1 MVIREMNTII
11 INKSKI
17 AHWQQYSTCL
27 AGQTITS
34 IAFHEL
40 DEKNM
45 KLIITL
51 LEKMPKL
58 LASLTKIEVSYCSF
72 GKSTNERFIKLVKPS
87 IQSIIFRNARFI
99 DDGAVICS
107 KLRKL
112 HSIEISLLGVDMRNA
127 QKSLCK
133 LIMKGKATINL
144 RLLHPN
150 ITQDYCSELFET
162 MKSCSTL
169 KSLELINI
177 QYYVDNMMPA
187 LSENTSL
194 TRLFLRGDDI
204 GYSLADLEKAKPK
217 TGLLELH
224 LVEFFWADE
233 RSSTFFE
240 RMGEY
245 CNLTKLVI
253 GTIYFREETSGKLAR
268 SIQQLTSLK
277 SLDISNTLFFN
288 QHLRDALLSNTSI
301 TDLAC
306 THSQF
311 CAVMEECQRVNKSVN
326 YKSLS
331 FSESPI
337 EGTDPLEF
345 KQVLQLNGLTKI
357 QLSSLNFNVDGFME
371 GLNSANCV
379 VTNLEIISSLKE
391 RDVIK
396 LSTGLENN
404 STLNRLSLK
413 NNSLSD
419 ISMQF
424 INNLIRGSKT
434 IQYLSIT
441 EQKSLQSTQLLKE
454 LIEALKVN
462 KTLLYLEMSLAD
474 RDLAVDLVANE
485 LTAAN
490 STLLYFSPVSEDY
503 RVDMWLQRNKQ
514 LHGVITVVLQN
525 IIRTGSVLPL
535 EIWVKIFSYLQPI

>member
-1 MVIREMNTII
+1 
-11 INKSKI
+11 
-17 AHWQQYSTCL
+17 
-27 AGQTITS
+27 
-34 IAFHEL
+34 
-40 DEKNM
+40 M
-45 KLIITL
+45 KLIIPL

-72 GKSTNERFIKLVKPS
+72 GKSTNERFMKLVKPS

-107 KLRKL
+107 KLLKL

-133 LIMKGKATINL
+133 LIMKGKATISL
-144 RLLHPN
+144 RLLHPS
-150 ITQDYCSELFET
+150 ITQDNCSELFET

-224 LVEFFWADE
+224 LVEFIWADE
-233 RSSTFFE
+233 RSSTFLE
-240 RMGEY
+240 RIGEY
-245 CNLTKLVI
+245 YNLTKLVV
-253 GTIYFREETSGKLAR
+253 GTIYFREETSVKLAR

-277 SLDISNTLFFN
+277 SLDISSTLFFN
-288 QHLRDALLSNTSI
+288 QHMRDALLSNTSI

-311 CAVMEECQRVNKSVN
+311 CAVMAECQRVNKSVN

-331 FSESPI
+331 FSESPV
-337 EGTDPLEF
+337 EGEAPLEF
-345 KQVLQLNGLTKI
+345 KQILQLNGLTKI
-357 QLSSLNFNVDGFME
+357 QLSSLNFNVEGFME
-371 GLNSANCV
+371 GLNSANCA

-391 RDVIK
+391 RDAIK

-419 ISMQF
+419 ISMRF
-424 INNLIRGSKT
+424 IYNLIRGSQK

-441 EQKSLQSTQLLKE
+441 EQKSLQRTQLLKE

-462 KTLLYLEMSLAD
+462 KTLLYLEIPLAD

-490 STLLYFSPVSEDY
+490 STLLYFSPVSADY

-514 LHGVITVVLQN
+514 LHGVFAVVLQN
-525 IIRTGSVLPL
+525 IIRTDSVLPL
-535 EIWVKIFSYLQPI
+535 EIWVKIFSYLQAT